1 MALVKIVF
9 FQGDPQNI
17 REEKYS
23 RGETMIWKLCRDEFN
38 SLESEGISEVA
49 NLSLDEHELRRYGVR
64 NSEND
69 VNLEYVNGS

>member
-1 MALVKIVF
+1 
-9 FQGDPQNI
+9 
-17 REEKYS
+17 
-23 RGETMIWKLCRDEFN
+23 MIWKLCRDEFN

-64 NSEND
+64 NSEHD